1 MIVSYPFFYL
11 TIMWKKFCSI
21 IEKPFLVISSLC
33 SILSIVLLCFKTQTG
48 VTIAAISL
56 ALSLIILLIAIVRV
70 LNRFLE
76 KDTAEDHR
84 CIANF
89 IRYKTNDGEN
99 IEFESYKLIQ
109 VKCSIMQYFETGFK
123 WTGKNFPKVHSEL
136 QDVVFSKQSESAD
149 EYDTAKLKLREP
161 ALYSQTKVIHFKTT
175 TNDAARISKPK
186 VEVCVKS
193 PIEFI
198 QINISLGY
206 KDSSFNKTAKIERA
220 RWGTNM
226 PQRYELLGSIPFD
239 SNLKQYS
246 HSFINPEPGYLYKI
260 SWER

>member
-1 MIVSYPFFYL
+1 MYHVLFFISN
-11 TIMWKKFCSI
+11 TMWKKFWNI
-21 IEKPFLVISSLC
+21 IEKPFLIISSLC
-33 SILSIVLLCFKTQTG
+33 SIISIVILCFNTQTG
-48 VTIAAISL
+48 ITIAAISL
-56 ALSLIILLIAIVRV
+56 SLSLIILLIAIVRV

-76 KDTAEDHR
+76 KDTTEKHR

-89 IRYKTNDGEN
+89 VRYKTNDGEN

-136 QDVVFSKQSESAD
+136 QDVVFSKPSESAD
-149 EYDTAKLKLREP
+149 EYDSAKLKLREP
-161 ALYSQTKVIHFKTT
+161 ALYNQTKVIHFKTT
-175 TNDAARISKPK
+175 TNDAAKISEPK
-186 VEVCVKS
+186 VELCVKL

-206 KDSSFNKTAKIERA
+206 KDSSFNKTAKVERA
-220 RWGTNM
+220 RWGINM
-226 PQRYELLGSIPFD
+226 PQRYELLDSISFD

-246 HSFINPEPGYLYKI
+246 YSFINPEPGYLYKI